1 MPHPFLSNQK
11 ALSIRQPWAWLIVN
25 GYKDIENRTWSTEL
39 RGEILIH
46 ASKTMT
52 NADYQSA
59 VNFLESLKKDANIAL
74 PNISIPHKKDLEFG
88 GIVGTAVITACVTES
103 DSPWYT
109 GDYGFVLEDV
119 KPLPFKPCLGKLS
132 FFTPTY

>member
-1 MPHPFLSNQK
+1 MPHPMLATKK

-59 VNFLESLKKDANIAL
+59 VNFVNNLKDSNK
-74 PNISIPHKKDLEFG
+74 IPLHITIPDKTDLELG
-88 GIVGTAVITACVTES
+88 GIVGSAVITACVTES

-109 GDYGFVLEDV
+109 GDYGFRLEDAQTRI
-119 KPLPFKPCLGKLS
+119 FEPCLGKLK
-132 FFTPTY
+132 FFTPV